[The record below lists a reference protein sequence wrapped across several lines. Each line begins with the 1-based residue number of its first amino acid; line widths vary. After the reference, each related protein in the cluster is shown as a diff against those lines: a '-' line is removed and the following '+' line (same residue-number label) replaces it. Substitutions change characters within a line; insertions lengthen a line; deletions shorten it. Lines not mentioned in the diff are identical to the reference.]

1 MAKPNDQKSPA
12 KSRNDTGDDLRAQP
26 WRIAIAAVG
35 GLLVA
40 IIIVGLVG
48 FIVNRDIA
56 RAANQALSYDVE
68 LEDHG
73 DDLRV
78 AILEVR
84 HYQRTLYF
92 SPSGITRSGLAD
104 FENSIIILQDEIDQ
118 LEELGVSGY
127 DVPQPEEIRA
137 MADEYYEDFRP
148 EINRFEE
155 TGDQEAWDDANFL
168 GLFRI
173 DEMENAAQEIDL
185 LGERLSERSLER
197 VNDEAAAATLVLA
210 VVILGLLLVGVGLAY
225 AVMRVVNEM
234 RRLYAEQRAASEKLS
249 EASKAKTDFLADV
262 SHELRTPLTVMR
274 GNAEIG
280 MQFETDETQKE
291 MLSEILSESDKMTK
305 MVEDLLFLAR
315 SDAASLPL
323 DREAVSAGPFLSE
336 LSDRAGTLARERGSE
351 LRTNISGEGTL
362 SIDRGR
368 LEQAIL
374 ILVDNAAKYAGQ
386 EKPVSLST
394 SISGGELAIEVKDR
408 GPGIPEEDLPRIFER
423 FYRVDKTRSRKLG
436 GSGLGLPIAK
446 TIVEAHEGRLE
457 ADSKPG
463 GGTTMSIKLPIEK
476 GSGEESRGEGSESEK
491 SESSAA
497 PKSGVGPKSR

>member
-1 MAKPNDQKSPA
+1 MAKPNDEK
-12 KSRNDTGDDLRAQP
+12 TGSKPEKDLRGDLREQP
-26 WRIAIAAVG
+26 WRITIAAVG

-40 IIIVGLVG
+40 IIVVGLAG

-104 FENSIIILQDEIDQ
+104 FESSVAILQDEIDQ
-118 LEELGVSGY
+118 LEELGISDY
-127 DVPQPEEIRA
+127 DVPQPEELRA
-137 MADEYYEDFRP
+137 MADEYYADFRP
-148 EINRFEE
+148 AIDEYEE

-173 DEMENAAQEIDL
+173 DEMQSAAQEIDL
-185 LGERLSERSLER
+185 LGENLSEQSLER
-197 VNDEAAAATLVLA
+197 VNNEASAATLVLA
-210 VVILGLLLVGVGLAY
+210 VVILGLLLVGIGLAY
-225 AVMRVVNEM
+225 AAVRVVNEM
-234 RRLYAEQRAASEKLS
+234 RRLYAEQREASEKLA
-249 EASKAKTDFLADV
+249 EASRAKTDFLADV
-262 SHELRTPLTVMR
+262 SHELRTPLTVLR

-291 MLSEILSESDKMTK
+291 MLAEILTESDKMTK

-315 SDAASLPL
+315 SDASSLPL
-323 DREAVSAGPFLSE
+323 DRESVSAHSYLSAVA
-336 LSDRAGTLARERGSE
+336 DRAGVLARERGSE
-351 LRTNISGEGTL
+351 LRTNISAEGTL
-362 SIDRGR
+362 DVDRGR

-386 EKPVSLST
+386 EEPVTLST
-394 SISGGELAIEVKDR
+394 KVSGGELNVEVADR
-408 GPGIPEEDLPRIFER
+408 GPGIPEKDLPRIFER

-446 TIVEAHEGRLE
+446 TIVEAHGGRIE
-457 ADSKPG
+457 ARSRPG
-463 GGTTMSIKLPIEK
+463 EGTTMSIVLPTGGNASDEPNADTTEK
-476 GSGEESRGEGSESEK
+476 P
-491 SESSAA
+491 A
-497 PKSGVGPKSR
+497 PKSGVGQSRA